1 MSPHE
6 ILKIGIVGCGFVGS
20 AVDYGFSSARVE
32 KKLIDPKF
40 DTTIDDLTEFDPEVS
55 FVAVPTPMGSD
66 GSIDSSIVEQVVGEL
81 ILKTKGF
88 IVIKSTVT
96 PDILTSLVKSYGT
109 KRLVYNP
116 EFLTEKNANEDFINP
131 KMHVF
136 GCRPD
141 LGKWLE
147 KVYEEFSLC
156 RPCPVF
162 HVTIEE
168 ASLIKYGIN
177 SFLASKVLWF
187 NQFYDVVNGHGNY
200 HRIISAIAADPRIG
214 NSHTVVPGFDGK
226 RGFGGACFPKDTKAL
241 LHYAPEFTVLH
252 TIIEENNKY
261 RNQYDKDERELEQ
274 NVNYD

>member
-1 MSPHE
+1 ME
-6 ILKIGIVGCGFVGS
+6 GLRLGIVGCGFVGT
-20 AVDYGFSSARVE
+20 AVDYGFSHHEVE
-32 KKLIDPKF
+32 KFLVDPKYGT
-40 DTTIDDLTEFDPEVS
+40 DINDLAKFDPDLVFVS
-55 FVAVPTPMGSD
+55 VPTPMGDD
-66 GSIDSSIVEQVVGEL
+66 GSIDSSIVESVVNEL
-81 ILKTKGF
+81 YLKTKAI

-96 PDILTSLVKSYGT
+96 PDILTKLAKT
-109 KRLVYNP
+109 RAQRLIYNP
-116 EFLTEKNANEDFINP
+116 EFLTESNANEDFINP

-136 GCRPD
+136 GGIPE
-141 LGKWLE
+141 LGRWLE
-147 KVYEEFSLC
+147 RIYEDFTMC

-241 LHYAPEFTVLH
+241 LHYAPEFTVLQKV
-252 TIIEENNKY
+252 IEENNKY

-274 NVNYD
+274 NVNYG

>member
-1 MSPHE
+1 ME
-6 ILKIGIVGCGFVGS
+6 NLKLGIVGCGFVGT
-20 AVDYGFSSARVE
+20 AVDYGFSHHKVE
-32 KKLIDPKF
+32 KFLVDPKYGT
-40 DTTIDDLTEFDPEVS
+40 DINDLAKFDPDLV
-55 FVAVPTPMGSD
+55 FVAVPTPMGDD
-66 GSIDSSIVEQVVGEL
+66 GSIDSSIVESVVNEL
-81 ILKTKGF
+81 YLKTKAM

-96 PDILTSLVKSYGT
+96 PDILTKLVKTRSQ
-109 KRLVYNP
+109 RLIYNP
-116 EFLTEKNANEDFINP
+116 EFLTESNANEDFINP

-136 GCRPD
+136 GGRPE
-141 LGKWLE
+141 LGRWLE
-147 KVYEEFSLC
+147 KIYEDFTMC

-177 SFLASKVLWF
+177 SFLAAKVLWF

-241 LHYAPEFTVLH
+241 LHYAPEFTVLQKV
-252 TIIEENNKY
+252 IEENNKY

-274 NVNYD
+274 NVNYG